1 MYTNGASRDN
11 LPARRDERGRLM
23 PGSRIGVG
31 NSGQRHRGE
40 LRRSLINAD
49 TPENIR
55 KVGEKLVQMALDGD
69 VQAAKVWLDHV
80 LGRPLAAIEVSEP
93 SRGHLDLYGVVNTI
107 ANALGD
113 VPEVQARI
121 AAALGQ
127 LELSEQV
134 PAVRARERDEE
145 LIRAWLDRDWPRIK
159 KSSPQGRRDHLR
171 R

>member
-1 MYTNGASRDN
+1 MNTNGTSPDR

-69 VQAAKVWLDHV
+69 VHAAKVWLDQV

-93 SRGHLDLYGVVNTI
+93 SRGHIDIFRVVNTI
-107 ANALGD
+107 MKALGD
-113 VPEVQARI
+113 DPEAQARI
-121 AAALGQ
+121 VAALRQ
-127 LELSEQV
+127 LELSEAGHDQ
-134 PAVRARERDEE
+134 PDAC
-145 LIRAWLDRDWPRIK
+145 L
-159 KSSPQGRRDHLR
+159 
-171 R
+171 